1 MEYIIVQDLEDDAL
15 WRHNMTDKNKCKIVL
30 ASASPRRKD
39 LLENLG
45 IKFKIVVASCD
56 ETIDDGIGPGDAVM
70 LLSLKKAAAAG
81 KAIEGENALVIG
93 ADTVVVFENEIL
105 TKPKDEE
112 DAFNMLKKL
121 SGKVHSVM
129 TGITVLRTSDA
140 KCETVYEETKV
151 SFKKI
156 TDEEIKSYI
165 KTFEPMDKAGSYGI
179 QGIGSMFI
187 EKIEGDYFNV
197 VGLPVCRLCDLLKNE
212 FNLNIILERQE

>member
-1 MEYIIVQDLEDDAL
+1 
-15 WRHNMTDKNKCKIVL
+15 MTDKNKCKIVL

>member
-1 MEYIIVQDLEDDAL
+1 MEYIVKDSEDDTL
-15 WRHNMTDKNKCKIVL
+15 WRHSMTDKNKCKIVL

-56 ETIDDGIGPGDAVM
+56 ETIDDGIGPQEAVM
-70 LLSLKKAAAAG
+70 LLSLKKAAAAAE
-81 KAIEGENALVIG
+81 AIKGENALVIG
-93 ADTVVVFENEIL
+93 ADTVVVFEDEIL

-151 SFKKI
+151 SFKEI

-165 KTFEPMDKAGSYGI
+165 KTREPIDKAGSYGI